1 MYARMLFLH
10 ETLLVK
16 ELYPLV
22 NFKISIIS
30 NVQILENIHRIIEV
44 DPASSLVDMSAF
56 VRII

>member
-44 DPASSLVDMSAF
+44 DPASSFVDMSVF